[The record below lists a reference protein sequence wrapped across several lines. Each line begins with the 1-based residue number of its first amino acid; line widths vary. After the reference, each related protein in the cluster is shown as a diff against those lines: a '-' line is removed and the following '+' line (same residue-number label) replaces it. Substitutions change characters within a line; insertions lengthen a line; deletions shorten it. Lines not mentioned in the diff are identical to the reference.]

1 MSRRECRL
9 AFFCSRLPSLLLLL
23 LLSPSDVVG
32 IDTALWCELTSPEVA
47 SERLPLASFL
57 EDRLSKENEGIV
69 LVLPPMRRDSQLHC
83 DRSSG
88 ARRAGQL
95 GSTETALGLGLINPR
110 GCQLPS
116 AVCGLPPTS
125 RTDMKLPALRQ
136 NGKDHQH
143 DGAGLKRFGPKQDK
157 KK

>member
-69 LVLPPMRRDSQLHC
+69 LVLRQCAETASCTAIDRRGRGGPASWAAPKQH
-83 DRSSG
+83 
-88 ARRAGQL
+88 L
-95 GSTETALGLGLINPR
+95 GS
-110 GCQLPS
+110 
-116 AVCGLPPTS
+116 V
-125 RTDMKLPALRQ
+125 
-136 NGKDHQH
+136 
-143 DGAGLKRFGPKQDK
+143 
-157 KK
+157 